1 MPPRN
6 GEDTEA
12 ANTLRL
18 INLVARLNDALRD
31 FSVELRLFSDRLERL
46 ESAVEKS
53 HEVIVDV
60 RHHVGEARDDLERVR
75 EETNPRIR
83 VPAAFRDK
91 EEDKGFEITDEQVR
105 LPRPWVGV
113 LLKAG
118 MSAGGGA
125 ALLRVVQWLT
135 TGH

>member
-1 MPPRN
+1 MTPRN
-6 GEDTEA
+6 GEDQEA

-18 INLVARLNDALRD
+18 IGLVARLNDALRD
-31 FSVELRLFSDRLERL
+31 FSEEQRRSSERLGRL
-46 ESAVEKS
+46 ESAVDDVRDIAVE
-53 HEVIVDV
+53 V
-60 RHHVGEARDDLERVR
+60 RHHIGETRGGLDKLR
-75 EETNPRIR
+75 EETNPRLR
-83 VPAAFRDK
+83 LPAAPKD
-91 EEDKGFEITDEQVR
+91 EDKGFEITDEQVR

-113 LLKAG
+113 VLKAG